1 MYHIEVMQI
10 NIGQEMIVTVDGI
23 RQPGEVIILSD
34 DGAEH
39 TVHVTSVALIMN

>member
-10 NIGQEMIVTVDGI
+10 NNGQEIRITVDGI
-23 RQPGEVIILSD
+23 RQPGEIIILSD

-39 TVHVTSVALIMN
+39 TVHVTSVSLIMN